1 MAPVCL
7 GFYHFEVISF
17 APIIWKYTFVPCNGW
32 IRMTYRKLFLRKFF
46 SLSYEKFR
54 ILHFVYIVILSTFF
68 FTFRLP
74 ILVCFLCNLYI
85 LVPLKILHGQY
96 LRVKV
101 KFNVFNTKK
110 EYQRHH
116 LQNRQSKKKTK
127 QVEEV
132 WEEPAPGQA
141 RLEHHFF
148 HWWVCT
154 VSKLVITL

>member
-1 MAPVCL
+1 
-7 GFYHFEVISF
+7 
-17 APIIWKYTFVPCNGW
+17 
-32 IRMTYRKLFLRKFF
+32 MTYRKLFLRKFF

-54 ILHFVYIVILSTFF
+54 ILYFVYIVILSTFF

-116 LQNRQSKKKTK
+116 LQNRQSKKKKKTGGRSLGG
-127 QVEEV
+127 
-132 WEEPAPGQA
+132 ASA
-141 RLEHHFF
+141 RLGTLRASFF
-148 HWWVCT
+148 SLMSVYC
-154 VSKLVITL
+154 

>member
-1 MAPVCL
+1 
-7 GFYHFEVISF
+7 
-17 APIIWKYTFVPCNGW
+17 
-32 IRMTYRKLFLRKFF
+32 MTYRKLFLRKFF

-54 ILHFVYIVILSTFF
+54 VLYFVYIVILLTFF

-85 LVPLKILHGQY
+85 LVPLKMLHGQY

-116 LQNRQSKKKTK
+116 LQNRQSKKNQNKTGGSS
-127 QVEEV
+127 
-132 WEEPAPGQA
+132 PGGASA
-141 RLEHHFF
+141 RLG
-148 HWWVCT
+148 
-154 VSKLVITL
+154 TLRQLWRNKFLLFQVTQRHSVMAALRN

>member
-54 ILHFVYIVILSTFF
+54 ILYFVYIVILSTFF

-74 ILVCFLCNLYI
+74 ILVRFLCNLYI
-85 LVPLKILHGQY
+85 LVPLKMLHGQY

-116 LQNRQSKKKTK
+116 LQNRQSKKKQNKTGGSS
-127 QVEEV
+127 
-132 WEEPAPGQA
+132 PGGASA
-141 RLEHHFF
+141 RLGTLRGHFF
-148 HWWVCT
+148 SLLMSVYC
-154 VSKLVITL
+154 

>member
-116 LQNRQSKKKTK
+116 LQNRQSKKKNKTGGRSLGG
-127 QVEEV
+127 
-132 WEEPAPGQA
+132 ASARPGTLRA
-141 RLEHHFF
+141 SFF
-148 HWWVCT
+148 SLMMSVYC
-154 VSKLVITL
+154 